1 MSDQQGPLTRG
12 EIELITLKLNQ
23 LTEVHEQ
30 IREQRKVVKKALKAT
45 PPEFIRA
52 LFMLA
57 RMMDRYISES
67 PPMEETVTLLMR
79 AKMTSSTNNS
89 TDNAEKDRF
98 SKRIVH
104 F

>member
-45 PPEFIRA
+45 PSDFIRA
-52 LFMLA
+52 LYMLA
-57 RMMDRYISES
+57 RMMDGYISES
-67 PPMEETVTLLMR
+67 PPMEEIVTLLMK
-79 AKMTSSTNNS
+79 AKATISS
-89 TDNAEKDRF
+89 
-98 SKRIVH
+98 
-104 F
+104 